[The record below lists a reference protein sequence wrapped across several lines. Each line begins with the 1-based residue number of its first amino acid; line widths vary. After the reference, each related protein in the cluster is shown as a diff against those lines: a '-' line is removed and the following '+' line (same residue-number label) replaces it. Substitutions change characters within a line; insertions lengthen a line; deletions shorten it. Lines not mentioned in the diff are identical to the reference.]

1 MNIRR
6 WARFALHPGG
16 GQRPTASNV
25 NFVAGETASNAA
37 VVAVGDGVD
46 LFHNSSGTSHV
57 IVDRSGYFIA
67 AAS

>member
-1 MNIRR
+1 MLTLYP
-6 WARFALHPGG
+6 AG

-25 NFVAGETASNAA
+25 NFVAGETASNAT
-37 VVAVGDGVD
+37 VVAVGSGID

-57 IVDRSGYFIA
+57 IVDQAGYFIA